1 MSRPKTI
8 KEAVNKT
15 LALLA
20 DEEYTSADDVF
31 TICQKLIAQVH
42 ILELYRLGYTHYDIA
57 RELEVDEKTVRMWL
71 NADHCPSLEH
81 AVALSTL
88 YQKAKKNYD

>member
-15 LALLA
+15 LALLT
-20 DEEYTSADDVF
+20 DEEYMSADDVF
-31 TICQKLIAQVH
+31 IICRKLIAQVN
-42 ILELYRLGYTHYDIA
+42 ILELYRLGYSRFDIA
-57 RELEVDEKTVRMWL
+57 RELEIDEKTIRMWL

-81 AVALSTL
+81 AIALETL
-88 YQKAKKNYD
+88 YLRAKNA

>member
-20 DEEYTSADDVF
+20 DKEYASADDVRI
-31 TICQKLIAQVH
+31 ICQKLVAQVN
-42 ILELYRLGYTHYDIA
+42 ILELYRLGYSRYALAH
-57 RELEVDEKTVRMWL
+57 ELGVNEKTVRMWL

-81 AVALSTL
+81 AMMLETL
-88 YQKAKKNYD
+88 YQKAKNA